1 MLEEAIK
8 TAIRM
13 ETDAMA
19 FYREAAEKSSHPFAK
34 KMYEGFIKDEVRHLQ
49 MLQDVM
55 KGLDIKVEAVTPK
68 EEIKTVFSELK
79 DEMMERVKAT
89 TDEISAVGI
98 ALDFEKAGF
107 EYYRKKAAEAA
118 GGSKEKALFDR
129 LALEEQDHY
138 KILENTSAF
147 LKDTG
152 DWFMWEEKGI
162 VEG

>member
-8 TAIRM
+8 KAIKM

-19 FYREAAEKSSHPFAK
+19 FYREAAEKSSHPFGR

-49 MLQDVM
+49 MLEDVM
-55 KGLDIKVEAVTPK
+55 KGLDIKIAAVTPK
-68 EEIKTVFSELK
+68 DEIKTVFSELK
-79 DEMMERVKAT
+79 DAMMERVKAS

-98 ALDFEKAGF
+98 ALDFEKAGY
-107 EYYRKKAAEAA
+107 EYYKEAA
-118 GGSKEKALFDR
+118 AKATDPKEQKLFAR

-138 KILENTSAF
+138 KILENTHSF

-152 DWFMWEEKGI
+152 DWFMWEEQGI
-162 VEG
+162 IEG

>member
-8 TAIRM
+8 TAIKM

-19 FYREAAEKSSHPFAK
+19 FYREAAEKSSHPFGK
-34 KMYEGFIKDEVRHLQ
+34 KMYEGFIKDEMRHLQ
-49 MLQDVM
+49 MLEDVM
-55 KGLDIKVEAVTPK
+55 KGLDIKIGPVTPK
-68 EEIKTVFSELK
+68 DEIKTVFSELK
-79 DEMMERVKAT
+79 DKMMERVKAT

-107 EYYRKKAAEAA
+107 EYYKNKAAEAA
-118 GGSKEKALFDR
+118 AGSKEKALFER

-138 KILENTSAF
+138 QILENTHSF

-152 DWFMWEEKGI
+152 DWFMWQEQGI